1 MPVDEKLNDSVQGT
15 QRGSSLLKC
24 AHISKGSGGRKGK
37 KERQRPEKAYGLTY
51 QAKWCALFPAG
62 KENFLRI

>member
-24 AHISKGSGGRKGK
+24 AHISKGSDGRKGK
-37 KERQRPEKAYGLTY
+37 KER
-51 QAKWCALFPAG
+51 
-62 KENFLRI
+62 